1 MITYLILT
9 SSGGISVISCK
20 HAKSNNRY
28 LEDYNP
34 DEEESYILYLDA
46 KYVTNIIST
55 KNSET

>member
-1 MITYLILT
+1 MITYLIVY

-20 HAKSNNRY
+20 HATSNNRY

-46 KYVTNIIST
+46 KYVTDLIST
-55 KNSET
+55 KYNEN